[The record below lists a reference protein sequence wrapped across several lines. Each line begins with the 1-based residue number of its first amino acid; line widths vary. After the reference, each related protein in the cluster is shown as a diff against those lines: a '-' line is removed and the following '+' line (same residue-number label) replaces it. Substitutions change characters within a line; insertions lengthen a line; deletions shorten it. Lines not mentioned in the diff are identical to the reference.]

1 MQSCS
6 LLVFQ
11 SSSLAVDSA
20 KFSNLQILKFSNFQT
35 FKFTAMKRIIRKFT
49 GSLLRGGLLLT
60 SLLPVMPACSQQE
73 VSADKTLSP
82 YFLVQSDDPQTDRLP
97 LKSTSASVE
106 IAGVIADITI
116 TQVYKNEGRSV
127 LEALYVFPASARAAV
142 YDMKMTIGER
152 EIVALVLERQAARQT
167 YEEAKRQGKT
177 ASLLEQMR
185 PNVFQ
190 MNVANILPGDVVEV
204 KLSYTEMLIPE
215 NDVYDFVFPTVVG
228 PRYSNQTAEEAPGDS
243 WIENPYTTE
252 GVKPLYTFDL
262 KASIAAGMAIKDIR
276 SATHDVDIA
285 FSGPSKA
292 AVSLKSSENNG
303 GNRDFILQYR
313 LAGNAIETGVLLFEG
328 KEENYFLAM
337 LQPPRQVKPESIP
350 PREYI
355 FIVDVSG
362 SMHGFPL
369 DISKKLLKDIINGL
383 RSQDR
388 FNVLLFAGDNS
399 VLFENS
405 MPATAD
411 HVSRALRLI
420 DEQQG
425 GGGTELLPALKRAL
439 AMKGTENY
447 SRSFVIATDG
457 YVSIEKEA
465 FDLISSN
472 LGRANFYAFGIGSS
486 VNRYIIE
493 GMAHVGKGEPFIVT
507 RSDEAQKAAEKLK
520 RYINSPVLTKIQVSY
535 PGFEVYDLQPQYVP
549 DVLSERPVMIIGKYR
564 GNPQGQITVS
574 GITGS
579 GRYDHAINLS
589 GIRPSVSN
597 AALKYLWA
605 REKIRL
611 LADYTRVD
619 GNTELIKAIT
629 ELGLKYNLLTDY
641 TSFVA
646 VDSEIRNEGG
656 NLTTI
661 RQPLPLPE
669 GVSNYAV
676 GQSMSRAAYAPAV
689 AKAKHAVY
697 DMRIEESADNVAGE
711 DRQEAPEVFLTA
723 EVMPEYPGGM
733 EAFSRYVS
741 DNLRLSEETKSKGIK
756 GKVYVQFTVDTDG
769 SLVDIK
775 VIRGLDPA
783 IDKEVLRI
791 LKISPRWKPGKQQGK
806 PVKVQTILPIAIN

>member
-1 MQSCS
+1 
-6 LLVFQ
+6 
-11 SSSLAVDSA
+11 
-20 KFSNLQILKFSNFQT
+20 
-35 FKFTAMKRIIRKFT
+35 MKKITNR
-49 GSLLRGGLLLT
+49 LLRGGFIL
-60 SLLPVMPACSQQE
+60 SALLPVIPACSQQE
-73 VSADKTLSP
+73 TSADKTLSP

-97 LKSTSASVE
+97 LKSTSASVN
-106 IAGVIADITI
+106 IAGVIADVTI
-116 TQVYKNEGRSV
+116 TQVYKNEGKNV
-127 LEALYVFPASARAAV
+127 LEAIYVFPASARAAV
-142 YDMKMTIGER
+142 YNMKMTIGER
-152 EIVALVLERQAARQT
+152 EIIALVMEKQAARQT
-167 YEEAKRQGKT
+167 YEEAKQQGKT

-190 MNVANILPGDVVEV
+190 MNVANILPGDVIEV

-215 NDVYDFVFPTVVG
+215 NSVYEFVFPTVVG
-228 PRYSNQTAEEAPGDS
+228 PRYSNQTAEEAPGDG

-252 GVKPLYTFDL
+252 GVKPFYTFDL
-262 KASIAAGMAIKDIR
+262 KANIMAGMAIKDLR
-276 SATHDVDIA
+276 SPSHQVDIA
-285 FSGPSKA
+285 FSGSSKA
-292 AVSLKSSENNG
+292 SVSLKSSESNG

-355 FIVDVSG
+355 FVVDVSG

-369 DISKKLLKDIINGL
+369 DISKKLLKDIITGL
-383 RSQDR
+383 RAKDR

-405 MPATAD
+405 MPATAEN
-411 HVSRALRLI
+411 VSKALRLI

-439 AMKGTENY
+439 AMKGTEDY

-457 YVSIEKEA
+457 YVSVEKEA
-465 FDLISSN
+465 FDLISDN
-472 LGRANFYAFGIGSS
+472 LGKANFFAFGIGSS

-507 RSDEAQKAAEKLK
+507 KPDEASKAAEKLK
-520 RYINSPVLTKIQVSY
+520 KYINSPVLTKIQVSY

-549 DVLSERPVMIIGKYR
+549 DILSERPVVIIGKYR
-564 GNPQGQITVS
+564 GKAQGQITIN

-579 GRYDHAINLS
+579 GRYDHTISLS
-589 GIRPSVSN
+589 GIQPSSLN

-611 LADYTRVD
+611 LADYTRID
-619 GNTELIKAIT
+619 GNAGLVKTIT
-629 ELGLKYNLLTDY
+629 DLGLKYNLLTDY

-656 NLTTI
+656 NLTTVK
-661 RQPLPLPE
+661 QPLPLPE

-676 GQSMSRAAYAPAV
+676 GQPVGKAAYAPGTIKTKRA
-689 AKAKHAVY
+689 AY
-697 DMRIEESADNVAGE
+697 DLTLAEESADAASFDTGGKK
-711 DRQEAPEVFLTA
+711 EAPEVFIMV
-723 EVMPEYPGGM
+723 EDMPEYPGGM
-733 EAFSRYVS
+733 EAFKKYIT
-741 DNLRLSEETKSKGIK
+741 DNLRLPEEITRQGIK

-769 SLVDIK
+769 SLIDIK
-775 VIRGLDPA
+775 IIRGLDPA

-791 LKISPRWKPGKQQGK
+791 MKLSPRWKPGKQKGK
-806 PVKVQTILPIAIN
+806 PVKVQYVLPVQIN

>member
-1 MQSCS
+1 
-6 LLVFQ
+6 
-11 SSSLAVDSA
+11 
-20 KFSNLQILKFSNFQT
+20 
-35 FKFTAMKRIIRKFT
+35 MKRIIKKISGRMLRGSFLI
-49 GSLLRGGLLLT
+49 SLLM
-60 SLLPVMPACSQQE
+60 PAIPACSQQE
-73 VSADKTLSP
+73 KAADKTLSP
-82 YFLVQSDDPQTDRLP
+82 YFIIQRDDPQTDRLP
-97 LKSTSASVE
+97 LKSTAASVN
-106 IAGVIADITI
+106 IAGVIADVTI
-116 TQVYKNEGRSV
+116 TQVYKNEGKNV
-127 LEALYVFPASARAAV
+127 LEAVYVFPASARAAV

-152 EIVALVLERQAARQT
+152 EIVALVMEKQAARQT
-167 YEEAKRQGKT
+167 YENAKQQGKT

-190 MNVANILPGDVVEV
+190 MNVANILPGDVIEV

-215 NDVYDFVFPTVVG
+215 NSVYEFVFPTVVG
-228 PRYSNQTAEEAPGDS
+228 PRYSNQTAEEAPGDT
-243 WIENPYTTE
+243 WIENPYTEE

-262 KASIAAGMAIKDIR
+262 KANITAGMAIKDIR
-276 SATHDVDIA
+276 SSSHEVDIT
-285 FSGPSKA
+285 FSGSSKA
-292 AVSLKSSENNG
+292 AVSLKSAESNG

-313 LAGNAIETGVLLFEG
+313 LAGNAIETGILLFEG
-328 KEENYFLAM
+328 KDEHYFLAM
-337 LQPPRQVKPESIP
+337 LQPPKQVKPESIP

-369 DISKKLLKDIINGL
+369 DISKKLMNDIITGL

-405 MPATAD
+405 MPATSD
-411 HVSRALRLI
+411 NVTKALRMI

-439 AMKGTENY
+439 EMKGTENY

-457 YVSIEKEA
+457 YVFVEKEA
-465 FDLISSN
+465 FDLISNN
-472 LGRANFYAFGIGSS
+472 LGKANFFAFGIGSS
-486 VNRYIIE
+486 VNRFIIE

-507 RSDEAQKAAEKLK
+507 RPDEASSAANKLK
-520 RYINSPVLTKIQVSY
+520 KYINSPVLTKIQVSY
-535 PGFEVYDLQPQYVP
+535 PGFEVYDLQPQFVP
-549 DVLSERPVMIIGKYR
+549 DVLSERPVVIIGKYR
-564 GNPQGQITVS
+564 GKAQGQITIN

-579 GRYDHAINLS
+579 DRYDHRIDLS
-589 GIRPSVSN
+589 GISPSSLN

-619 GNTELIKAIT
+619 GNAELVKTIT

-646 VDSEIRNEGG
+646 VDSEVRNTGG
-656 NLTTI
+656 NLTTV

-676 GQSMSRAAYAPAV
+676 GTPVGKAAYAPSMVKTKRA
-689 AKAKHAVY
+689 AN
-697 DMRIEESADNVAGE
+697 DMTLYEAESDAAYFNKEVKE
-711 DRQEAPEVFLTA
+711 DGSEVFFA
-723 EVMPEYPGGM
+723 VESMPEYPGGM
-733 EAFSRYVS
+733 EAFRKYIT
-741 DNLRLSEETKSKGIK
+741 DHLILSEEITRQGIK
-756 GKVYVQFTVDTDG
+756 GKIYVQFTVDTDG

-775 VIRGLDPA
+775 IIRGLDPVV
-783 IDKEVLRI
+783 DKEVLRVVR
-791 LKISPRWKPGKQQGK
+791 LSPKWKPGKQSGK
-806 PVKVQTILPIAIN
+806 PVKVQYVVPVQIG